1 MTQIRTAEEV
11 AKEMFEVSMDKD
23 TSILVLPDELI
34 KAMQEYAKQFIDLA
48 AEQTDYCVLRELS
61 NGADAVERN
70 QIEEKILKIKDLIK

>member
-48 AEQTDYCVLRELS
+48 AEEAKALPVTYNKFTCQDVIDDVTS
-61 NGADAVERN
+61 
-70 QIEEKILKIKDLIK
+70 ILKIKDLIK